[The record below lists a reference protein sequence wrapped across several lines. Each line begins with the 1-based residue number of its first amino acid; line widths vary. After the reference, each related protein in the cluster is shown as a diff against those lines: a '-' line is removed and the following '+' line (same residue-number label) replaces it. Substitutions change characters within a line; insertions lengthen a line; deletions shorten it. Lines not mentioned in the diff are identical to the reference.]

1 MASKQPLKDP
11 KGGLTAAGRRHFKR
25 KEGANLKAGVKGKA
39 DTPQKMRRKGSFLTR
54 FFTNPS
60 GPMVKPNGEPS
71 RLALSANAW
80 GEPVPKN
87 RSDAARLA
95 AKGRRLLER
104 YENTKIEKE
113 NPHHDEIGRFTFAP
127 EGAKSSAMPNKKSI
141 KVVKELEPF
150 LRKNK
155 DGSFKKITPLLL
167 KGNSGEDLSL
177 EIESEGVKGG
187 QSVSA
192 TLRLGSSQSKG
203 LVVGRMTASNYSPF
217 HDSSDGLLKIDE
229 VSVHSE
235 HMRKGYASTMM
246 TLASK
251 YSIGSEKIHHS
262 NILTESGK
270 KFAREAS
277 VSKYNPYHD
286 ELGRFS
292 SSGNSSVVVLDK
304 HSRIV
309 TGKDG
314 IPMKMGTPDAQL
326 AQFHG
331 IQKNWQGVRAIA
343 ESRREK
349 IASIY
354 ESNESAVTEQAA
366 KSWDYTEKEINKQ
379 FEILTKKVG
388 AKVEFVD
395 EDPYPDFFT
404 MAKDF
409 RENRR
414 LKVLKTEATGG
425 HPYWS
430 NETNDKFRAVHDAW
444 GHLATGRGF
453 DRHGEE
459 AAYRAHKSMFGEQA
473 YACLATELRA
483 QNAYLIQR
491 GSFGDQKVM
500 VLPES
505 LQKGIVKTMVNNP
518 KNADADAQRQ
528 SDLDNLTLLGGTRHA
543 SNGRNFAKKMSKS
556 EPTVSDVHLPTIMNN
571 KKKRKRTKKMMLS
584 SVVEKHKKLKK

>member
-104 YENTKIEKE
+104 YENTKVE
-113 NPHHDEIGRFTFAP
+113 
-127 EGAKSSAMPNKKSI
+127 
-141 KVVKELEPF
+141 
-150 LRKNK
+150 
-155 DGSFKKITPLLL
+155 
-167 KGNSGEDLSL
+167 
-177 EIESEGVKGG
+177 
-187 QSVSA
+187 
-192 TLRLGSSQSKG
+192 
-203 LVVGRMTASNYSPF
+203 
-217 HDSSDGLLKIDE
+217 
-229 VSVHSE
+229 
-235 HMRKGYASTMM
+235 
-246 TLASK
+246 
-251 YSIGSEKIHHS
+251 
-262 NILTESGK
+262 
-270 KFAREAS
+270 
-277 VSKYNPYHD
+277 KYNPYHD

-491 GSFGDQKVM
+491 GCFGDQKVM

-518 KNADADAQRQ
+518 KYADADAQRQ